1 MKGSGFFGFIVNFK
15 GSRKSSSVA
24 RLARSKAAE
33 WDYKQRKEEGMKY
46 VINGYQTIYDNG
58 NRDKIK
64 LTMPISTDDIESVRT
79 KLKNKHSGIGKKCIG
94 LNLDYTEVND
104 KV

>member
-1 MKGSGFFGFIVNFK
+1 
-15 GSRKSSSVA
+15 
-24 RLARSKAAE
+24 
-33 WDYKQRKEEGMKY
+33 MKY

-94 LNLDYTEVND
+94 LNLDYTEIND